1 MAAFLSSF
9 ILFLGLLFSMSG
21 FSMDVFIDW
30 VKYPQTQQSVVFT
43 ATKDM
48 DVINVPYTCVVNF
61 DLPDPFAECDQ
72 DKRWL
77 KISSLK

>member
-9 ILFLGLLFSMSG
+9 ILFLGLLLSMSG
-21 FSMDVFIDW
+21 FSMDIFIDW
-30 VKYPQTQQSVVFT
+30 VNYPQADQSIVFR

-48 DVINVPYTCVVNF
+48 SVINVPYTCVVDF
-61 DLPDPFAECDQ
+61 DLPDPFAACDQ

>member
-9 ILFLGLLFSMSG
+9 ILFLGLLLSMSG

-30 VKYPQTQQSVVFT
+30 VNYPQDEQSIVFV
-43 ATKDM
+43 AIKDKSM
-48 DVINVPYTCVVNF
+48 INVPYTCSVDF
-61 DLPDPFAECDQ
+61 DLPNPFAQCDQ

>member
-9 ILFLGLLFSMSG
+9 ILFFGLLLSMSG

-30 VKYPQTQQSVVFT
+30 VKYPQQEQSIVFT

-48 DVINVPYTCVVNF
+48 NVVNVPYKCVVNF
-61 DLPDPFAECDQ
+61 ELPDPFAECDQ

>member
-21 FSMDVFIDW
+21 LSLDVFIDW
-30 VKYPQTQQSVVFT
+30 VNYPQQEQSIVFVAAKNMSVV
-43 ATKDM
+43 
-48 DVINVPYTCVVNF
+48 NVPYECVVNF
-61 DLPDPFAECDQ
+61 ELPDPFADCDQ

-77 KISSLK
+77 KIGFSK

>member
-9 ILFLGLLFSMSG
+9 ILFLGLLLSMSG

-30 VKYPQTQQSVVFT
+30 VKYPQQEQSIIFN
-43 ATKDM
+43 ASKDM
-48 DVINVPYTCVVNF
+48 NVVNVPYECVVNF
-61 DLPDPFAECDQ
+61 ELPDPFAECDQ

-77 KISSLK
+77 KIGFLK